1 METKRIAS
9 FLKFAIILLLLAMPV
24 FADEISFPQ
33 KLEWKSNANALE
45 YKVEVQNIATGKT
58 QVLTTDKTFTEI
70 SLMPGKYR
78 YRISAYDFLGK
89 KASVSSW
96 TNFEVFKANKPKIK
110 DVEPSVKVQE
120 ETGSVG
126 IDVNISDINKDT
138 KFELVNESLEGV
150 IPIEEKSL
158 MGTSSSETEKVT
170 HLDFKNVPP
179 GKWRLRVTNASGL
192 SSLSE
197 VIEIEGEKKY
207 SEEEVEKIKKE
218 AEDAVRSEMQAQ
230 VEEYKKNAEAEKLAA
245 EKAKAEEEKRLAE
258 EERLRIEEE
267 KRRAEEDE
275 RLAKELLER
284 QKREAKEAEKKAKK
298 EWKAAHPYKWKNV
311 IVEGGLAYSM
321 NILGDTIKDYYEE
334 KNVIAL
340 NARVKFLPVKIRNE
354 QIGAEI
360 GFLRQEFKKDNS
372 YLTAKLESNIID
384 AKIVCQHRVM
394 ENVFVAGKL
403 GGGVD
408 MVTKSIDY
416 SASAPNR
423 LPPDKKNYFY
433 PAAVAGASVFFTP
446 WKFVVAEI
454 GADFT
459 YVLAGSSPLGFVS
472 PYACIGFRF

>member
-9 FLKFAIILLLLAMPV
+9 FLKFAIILLLLAVPV

-58 QVLTTDKTFTEI
+58 QVLTTDKTSTEI

-89 KASVSSW
+89 EASVSSW

-138 KFELVNESLEGV
+138 KFELVNESLEGA
-150 IPIEEKSL
+150 ISIEEKSL
-158 MGTSSSETEKVT
+158 MGTSSSETEKIT

-245 EKAKAEEEKRLAE
+245 EKAKAEEEVAE
-258 EERLRIEEE
+258 QQEDEE
-267 KRRAEEDE
+267 KPEVPV
-275 RLAKELLER
+275 KP
-284 QKREAKEAEKKAKK
+284 KKPSK
-298 EWKAAHPYKWKNV
+298 PYKWKNV
-311 IVEGGLAYSM
+311 IFEGGLAYSM

-394 ENVFVAGKL
+394 ENVFVTGKL

>member
-9 FLKFAIILLLLAMPV
+9 FLKFAIILLLLAVPV

-58 QVLTTDKTFTEI
+58 QVMTTDKTSTEI

-89 KASVSSW
+89 EASVSSW

-120 ETGSVG
+120 KTGSVG

-138 KFELVNESLEGV
+138 KFELVNESLEGA
-150 IPIEEKSL
+150 ISIEEKSL
-158 MGTSSSETEKVT
+158 MGTSSSETEKIT

-245 EKAKAEEEKRLAE
+245 EKAKAEEEVAE
-258 EERLRIEEE
+258 QQEDEE
-267 KRRAEEDE
+267 KPEVPV
-275 RLAKELLER
+275 KP
-284 QKREAKEAEKKAKK
+284 KKPSK
-298 EWKAAHPYKWKNV
+298 PYKWKNV

-340 NARVKFLPVKIRNE
+340 NARVKFLPVKIQNE

-360 GFLRQEFKKDNS
+360 GFLRQEFKKDNN

>member
-58 QVLTTDKTFTEI
+58 QVLTTDKTSTEI

-89 KASVSSW
+89 EASVSSW

-110 DVEPSVKVQE
+110 DVEPSVKVHE

-138 KFELVNESLEGV
+138 KFELVNESLEGA

-158 MGTSSSETEKVT
+158 MGTSSSETEKIT

-245 EKAKAEEEKRLAE
+245 EKAKAEEEAAE
-258 EERLRIEEE
+258 QQEDEE
-267 KRRAEEDE
+267 KPEVPV
-275 RLAKELLER
+275 KP
-284 QKREAKEAEKKAKK
+284 KKPSK
-298 EWKAAHPYKWKNV
+298 PYKWKNV
-311 IVEGGLAYSM
+311 IFEGGLAYSM

>member
-58 QVLTTDKTFTEI
+58 QVLTTDKTSTEI

-89 KASVSSW
+89 EASVSSW

-138 KFELVNESLEGV
+138 KFELVNESLEGA
-150 IPIEEKSL
+150 ISIEEKSL
-158 MGTSSSETEKVT
+158 MGTSSSETEKIT

-245 EKAKAEEEKRLAE
+245 EKAKAEEEVAE
-258 EERLRIEEE
+258 QQEDEE
-267 KRRAEEDE
+267 KPEVPV
-275 RLAKELLER
+275 KP
-284 QKREAKEAEKKAKK
+284 KKPSK
-298 EWKAAHPYKWKNV
+298 PYKWKNV

-340 NARVKFLPVKIRNE
+340 NARVKFLPVKIQNE

-433 PAAVAGASVFFTP
+433 PATVAGASVFFTP

>member
-45 YKVEVQNIATGKT
+45 YKVEVQNIAIGKT
-58 QVLTTDKTFTEI
+58 QVLTTDKTSTEI

-89 KASVSSW
+89 EASVSSW

-138 KFELVNESLEGV
+138 KFELVNESLEGA
-150 IPIEEKSL
+150 ISIEEKSL
-158 MGTSSSETEKVT
+158 MGTSSSETEKIT

-245 EKAKAEEEKRLAE
+245 EKAKAEEEVAE
-258 EERLRIEEE
+258 QQEDEE
-267 KRRAEEDE
+267 KPEVPV
-275 RLAKELLER
+275 KP
-284 QKREAKEAEKKAKK
+284 KKPSK
-298 EWKAAHPYKWKNV
+298 PYKWKNV
-311 IVEGGLAYSM
+311 IFEGGLAYSM

>member
-9 FLKFAIILLLLAMPV
+9 FLKFAIILLLLAVPV

-58 QVLTTDKTFTEI
+58 QVLTTDKTSTEI

-89 KASVSSW
+89 EASVSSW

-138 KFELVNESLEGV
+138 KFELVNESLEGAV
-150 IPIEEKSL
+150 SIEEKSL
-158 MGTSSSETEKVT
+158 MGTSSSETEKIT

-245 EKAKAEEEKRLAE
+245 EKAKAEEEVAE
-258 EERLRIEEE
+258 QQEDEE
-267 KRRAEEDE
+267 KPEVPV
-275 RLAKELLER
+275 KP
-284 QKREAKEAEKKAKK
+284 KKPSK
-298 EWKAAHPYKWKNV
+298 PYKWKNV
-311 IVEGGLAYSM
+311 IFEGGLAYSM

>member
-9 FLKFAIILLLLAMPV
+9 FLKFAIILLLLAVPV

-45 YKVEVQNIATGKT
+45 YKVEVQNIATGRT
-58 QVLTTDKTFTEI
+58 QVLTTDKTSTEI

-89 KASVSSW
+89 EASVSSW

-138 KFELVNESLEGV
+138 KFELVNESLEGA
-150 IPIEEKSL
+150 ISIEEKSL
-158 MGTSSSETEKVT
+158 MGTSSSETEKIT

-245 EKAKAEEEKRLAE
+245 EKAKTEEEVAE
-258 EERLRIEEE
+258 QQEDEE
-267 KRRAEEDE
+267 KTEVPV
-275 RLAKELLER
+275 KP
-284 QKREAKEAEKKAKK
+284 KKPSK
-298 EWKAAHPYKWKNV
+298 PYKWKNV
-311 IVEGGLAYSM
+311 IFEGGLAYSM
-321 NILGDTIKDYYEE
+321 NILGDTIKDYYEK

>member
-58 QVLTTDKTFTEI
+58 QVLTTDKTSTEI

-138 KFELVNESLEGV
+138 KFELVNESLEGA

-158 MGTSSSETEKVT
+158 MGTSSSETEKIT

-245 EKAKAEEEKRLAE
+245 EKAKTEEEVAE
-258 EERLRIEEE
+258 QQEDEE
-267 KRRAEEDE
+267 KPEVPV
-275 RLAKELLER
+275 KP
-284 QKREAKEAEKKAKK
+284 KKPSK
-298 EWKAAHPYKWKNV
+298 PYKWKNV

-394 ENVFVAGKL
+394 ENVFVTGKL

>member
-58 QVLTTDKTFTEI
+58 QVLTTDKTSTEI

-89 KASVSSW
+89 EASVSSW

-120 ETGSVG
+120 ETGSIG

-138 KFELVNESLEGV
+138 KFELVNESLEGA
-150 IPIEEKSL
+150 ISIEEKSL
-158 MGTSSSETEKVT
+158 MGTSSSETEKIT

-245 EKAKAEEEKRLAE
+245 EKAKAEEEVAE
-258 EERLRIEEE
+258 QQEDEE
-267 KRRAEEDE
+267 KPEVPV
-275 RLAKELLER
+275 KP
-284 QKREAKEAEKKAKK
+284 KKPSK
-298 EWKAAHPYKWKNV
+298 PYKWKNV
-311 IVEGGLAYSM
+311 IFEGGLAYSM

-394 ENVFVAGKL
+394 ENVFVAGKV

>member
-9 FLKFAIILLLLAMPV
+9 FLKFAIILLLLAVPV

-58 QVLTTDKTFTEI
+58 QVLTTDKTSTEI

-89 KASVSSW
+89 EASVSSW

-138 KFELVNESLEGV
+138 KFELVNESLKGA
-150 IPIEEKSL
+150 ISIEEKSL
-158 MGTSSSETEKVT
+158 MGTSSSETEKIT

-245 EKAKAEEEKRLAE
+245 EKAKAEEEVAE
-258 EERLRIEEE
+258 QQEDEE
-267 KRRAEEDE
+267 KPEVPV
-275 RLAKELLER
+275 KP
-284 QKREAKEAEKKAKK
+284 KKPSK
-298 EWKAAHPYKWKNV
+298 PYKWKNV
-311 IVEGGLAYSM
+311 IFEGGLAYSM

-340 NARVKFLPVKIRNE
+340 NARVKFLPVKIQNE

-394 ENVFVAGKL
+394 ENVFVTGKL

>member
-9 FLKFAIILLLLAMPV
+9 FLKFAIILLLLAVPV

-58 QVLTTDKTFTEI
+58 QVLTTDKTSTEI

-89 KASVSSW
+89 EASVSSW

-138 KFELVNESLEGV
+138 KFELVNESLEGA
-150 IPIEEKSL
+150 ISIEEKSL
-158 MGTSSSETEKVT
+158 MGTSSSETEKIT

-245 EKAKAEEEKRLAE
+245 EKAKAEEEAAE
-258 EERLRIEEE
+258 QQEDEE
-267 KRRAEEDE
+267 KPEVPV
-275 RLAKELLER
+275 KP
-284 QKREAKEAEKKAKK
+284 KKPSK
-298 EWKAAHPYKWKNV
+298 PYKWQHV

-340 NARVKFLPVKIRNE
+340 NARVKFLPVKIQNE

>member
-45 YKVEVQNIATGKT
+45 YKVEVQNIAIGKT
-58 QVLTTDKTFTEI
+58 QVLTTDKTSTEI

-89 KASVSSW
+89 EASVSSW

-138 KFELVNESLEGV
+138 KFELVNESLEGA
-150 IPIEEKSL
+150 ISIEEKSL
-158 MGTSSSETEKVT
+158 MGTSSSETEKIT

-245 EKAKAEEEKRLAE
+245 EKAKAEEEAAE
-258 EERLRIEEE
+258 QQEDEE
-267 KRRAEEDE
+267 KPEVPV
-275 RLAKELLER
+275 KP
-284 QKREAKEAEKKAKK
+284 KKPSK
-298 EWKAAHPYKWKNV
+298 PYKWKNV
-311 IVEGGLAYSM
+311 IFEGGLAYSM

-340 NARVKFLPVKIRNE
+340 NARVKFLPVKIQNE

>member
-9 FLKFAIILLLLAMPV
+9 SLKFAIILLLLAVPV

-58 QVLTTDKTFTEI
+58 QVLTTDKTSTEI

-89 KASVSSW
+89 EASVSSW

-138 KFELVNESLEGV
+138 KFELVNESLEGA
-150 IPIEEKSL
+150 ISIEEKSL
-158 MGTSSSETEKVT
+158 MGTSSSETEKIT

-245 EKAKAEEEKRLAE
+245 EKAKAEEEAAE
-258 EERLRIEEE
+258 QQEDEE
-267 KRRAEEDE
+267 KPEVPV
-275 RLAKELLER
+275 KP
-284 QKREAKEAEKKAKK
+284 KKPSK
-298 EWKAAHPYKWKNV
+298 PYKWKNV
-311 IVEGGLAYSM
+311 IFEGGLAYSM

-340 NARVKFLPVKIRNE
+340 NARVKFLPVKIQNE

-433 PAAVAGASVFFTP
+433 PAAVGGASVFFIP

>member
-9 FLKFAIILLLLAMPV
+9 FLKFAIILLLLAVPV

-58 QVLTTDKTFTEI
+58 QVLTTDKTSTEI

-89 KASVSSW
+89 EASVSSW

-138 KFELVNESLEGV
+138 KFELVNESLKGA
-150 IPIEEKSL
+150 ISIEEKSL
-158 MGTSSSETEKVT
+158 MGTSSSETEKIT

-245 EKAKAEEEKRLAE
+245 EKAKAEEEVAE
-258 EERLRIEEE
+258 QQEDEE
-267 KRRAEEDE
+267 KPEVPV
-275 RLAKELLER
+275 KP
-284 QKREAKEAEKKAKK
+284 KKPSK
-298 EWKAAHPYKWKNV
+298 PYKWKNV
-311 IVEGGLAYSM
+311 IFEGGLAYSM

-340 NARVKFLPVKIRNE
+340 NARVKFLPVKIQNE

>member
-58 QVLTTDKTFTEI
+58 QVLTTDKTSTEI

-89 KASVSSW
+89 EASVSSW

-120 ETGSVG
+120 ETGSIG

-138 KFELVNESLEGV
+138 KFELVNESLEGA
-150 IPIEEKSL
+150 ISIEEKSL
-158 MGTSSSETEKVT
+158 MGTSSSETEKIT

-245 EKAKAEEEKRLAE
+245 EKAKAEEEVAE
-258 EERLRIEEE
+258 QQEDEE
-267 KRRAEEDE
+267 KPEVPV
-275 RLAKELLER
+275 KP
-284 QKREAKEAEKKAKK
+284 KKPSK
-298 EWKAAHPYKWKNV
+298 PYKWKNV
-311 IVEGGLAYSM
+311 IFEGGLAYSM

-334 KNVIAL
+334 KNVIAI

>member
-45 YKVEVQNIATGKT
+45 YKVEVQNIATGRT
-58 QVLTTDKTFTEI
+58 QVLTTDKTSTEI

-89 KASVSSW
+89 EASVSSW

-138 KFELVNESLEGV
+138 KFELVNESLEGA
-150 IPIEEKSL
+150 ISIEEKSL
-158 MGTSSSETEKVT
+158 MGTSSSETEKIT

-245 EKAKAEEEKRLAE
+245 EKAKAEEEAAE
-258 EERLRIEEE
+258 QQEDEE
-267 KRRAEEDE
+267 KPEVPV
-275 RLAKELLER
+275 KP
-284 QKREAKEAEKKAKK
+284 KKPSK
-298 EWKAAHPYKWKNV
+298 PYKWKNV
-311 IVEGGLAYSM
+311 IFEGGLAYSM

-360 GFLRQEFKKDNS
+360 GFLHQEFKKDNS

-408 MVTKSIDY
+408 MITKSIDY

-446 WKFVVAEI
+446 WKFFVAEI

>member
-45 YKVEVQNIATGKT
+45 YKVEVQNIATGRT
-58 QVLTTDKTFTEI
+58 QVLTTDKTSTEI

-89 KASVSSW
+89 EASVSSW

-138 KFELVNESLEGV
+138 KFELVNESLEGA
-150 IPIEEKSL
+150 ISIEEKSL
-158 MGTSSSETEKVT
+158 MGTSSSETEKIT

-245 EKAKAEEEKRLAE
+245 EKAKAEEEVAE
-258 EERLRIEEE
+258 QQEDEE
-267 KRRAEEDE
+267 KPEVPV
-275 RLAKELLER
+275 KP
-284 QKREAKEAEKKAKK
+284 KKPSK
-298 EWKAAHPYKWKNV
+298 PYKWKNV
-311 IVEGGLAYSM
+311 IFEGGLAYSM

-340 NARVKFLPVKIRNE
+340 NARVKFLPVKIQNE

>member
-9 FLKFAIILLLLAMPV
+9 FLKFAIILLLLAVPV

-45 YKVEVQNIATGKT
+45 YKVEVQNVATGKT
-58 QVLTTDKTFTEI
+58 QVLTTDKTSTEI

-89 KASVSSW
+89 EASVSSW

-138 KFELVNESLEGV
+138 KFELVNESLEGA
-150 IPIEEKSL
+150 ISIEEKSL
-158 MGTSSSETEKVT
+158 METSSSETEKIT

-245 EKAKAEEEKRLAE
+245 EKAKAEEEAAE
-258 EERLRIEEE
+258 QQEDEE
-267 KRRAEEDE
+267 KPEVPV
-275 RLAKELLER
+275 KP
-284 QKREAKEAEKKAKK
+284 KKPSK
-298 EWKAAHPYKWKNV
+298 PYKWKNV
-311 IVEGGLAYSM
+311 IFEGGLAYSM

-334 KNVIAL
+334 KKVIAL
-340 NARVKFLPVKIRNE
+340 NARVKFLPVKIQNE

>member
-58 QVLTTDKTFTEI
+58 QVLTTDKTSTEI

-89 KASVSSW
+89 EASVSSW

-138 KFELVNESLEGV
+138 KFELVNESLEGA
-150 IPIEEKSL
+150 ISIEEKSL
-158 MGTSSSETEKVT
+158 MGTSSSETEKIT

-230 VEEYKKNAEAEKLAA
+230 VEEYKKNAEAEKLAT
-245 EKAKAEEEKRLAE
+245 EKAKAEEEAAKQQE
-258 EERLRIEEE
+258 DEE
-267 KRRAEEDE
+267 KPEVPV
-275 RLAKELLER
+275 KP
-284 QKREAKEAEKKAKK
+284 KKPSK
-298 EWKAAHPYKWKNV
+298 PYKWKNV
-311 IVEGGLAYSM
+311 IFEGGLAYSM

-340 NARVKFLPVKIRNE
+340 NARVKFLPVKIQNE

>member
-58 QVLTTDKTFTEI
+58 QVLTTDKTSTEI

-89 KASVSSW
+89 EASVSSW

-138 KFELVNESLEGV
+138 KFELVNESLEGA
-150 IPIEEKSL
+150 ISIEEKSL
-158 MGTSSSETEKVT
+158 MGTSSSETEKIT

-245 EKAKAEEEKRLAE
+245 EKAKAEEEAAE
-258 EERLRIEEE
+258 QQEDEE
-267 KRRAEEDE
+267 KPEVPV
-275 RLAKELLER
+275 KP
-284 QKREAKEAEKKAKK
+284 KNPSK
-298 EWKAAHPYKWKNV
+298 PYKWKNV

-433 PAAVAGASVFFTP
+433 PAAVAGTSVFFTP

>member
-9 FLKFAIILLLLAMPV
+9 FLKFAIILLLLAVPV

-58 QVLTTDKTFTEI
+58 QVLTTDKTSTEI

-89 KASVSSW
+89 EASVSSW

-138 KFELVNESLEGV
+138 KFELVNESLEGA
-150 IPIEEKSL
+150 ISIEEKSL
-158 MGTSSSETEKVT
+158 MGTSSSETEKIT

-245 EKAKAEEEKRLAE
+245 EKAKAEEEAAE
-258 EERLRIEEE
+258 QQEDEE
-267 KRRAEEDE
+267 KPEVPV
-275 RLAKELLER
+275 KP
-284 QKREAKEAEKKAKK
+284 KKPSK
-298 EWKAAHPYKWKNV
+298 PYKWKNV
-311 IVEGGLAYSM
+311 IFEGGLAYSM

-334 KNVIAL
+334 KNVIAI

>member
-9 FLKFAIILLLLAMPV
+9 FLKFAIILLLLAVPV

-58 QVLTTDKTFTEI
+58 QVLTTDKTSTEI

-89 KASVSSW
+89 EASVSSW

-138 KFELVNESLEGV
+138 KFELVNESLEGA
-150 IPIEEKSL
+150 ISIEEKSL
-158 MGTSSSETEKVT
+158 MGTSSSETEKIT

-245 EKAKAEEEKRLAE
+245 EKAKAEEEVAE
-258 EERLRIEEE
+258 QQEDEE
-267 KRRAEEDE
+267 KPEVPV
-275 RLAKELLER
+275 KP
-284 QKREAKEAEKKAKK
+284 KKPSK
-298 EWKAAHPYKWKNV
+298 PYKWKNV
-311 IVEGGLAYSM
+311 IFEGGLAYSM

-340 NARVKFLPVKIRNE
+340 NARVKFLPVKIQNE

>member
-9 FLKFAIILLLLAMPV
+9 FLKFAIILLLLAVPV

-45 YKVEVQNIATGKT
+45 YKVEVQNIATGKS
-58 QVLTTDKTFTEI
+58 QVLTTDKTSTEI
-70 SLMPGKYR
+70 SLIPGKYR

-89 KASVSSW
+89 EASVSSW

-138 KFELVNESLEGV
+138 KFELVNESLEGA
-150 IPIEEKSL
+150 ISIEEKSL
-158 MGTSSSETEKVT
+158 MGTSSSETEKIT

-230 VEEYKKNAEAEKLAA
+230 VEEYKKIAEAEKLAA
-245 EKAKAEEEKRLAE
+245 EKAKAEEEAAE
-258 EERLRIEEE
+258 QQEDEE
-267 KRRAEEDE
+267 KPEVPV
-275 RLAKELLER
+275 KP
-284 QKREAKEAEKKAKK
+284 KKPSK
-298 EWKAAHPYKWKNV
+298 PYKWKNV
-311 IVEGGLAYSM
+311 IFEGGLAYSM

-394 ENVFVAGKL
+394 ENVFVTGKL

>member
-9 FLKFAIILLLLAMPV
+9 FLKFAIILLLLAVPV

-58 QVLTTDKTFTEI
+58 QVLTTDKTSTEI

-89 KASVSSW
+89 EASVSSW

-120 ETGSVG
+120 ETGSIG

-138 KFELVNESLEGV
+138 KFELVNESLEGA
-150 IPIEEKSL
+150 ISIEEKSL
-158 MGTSSSETEKVT
+158 MGTSSSETEKIT

-245 EKAKAEEEKRLAE
+245 EKAKAEEEVAE
-258 EERLRIEEE
+258 QQEDEE
-267 KRRAEEDE
+267 KPEVPV
-275 RLAKELLER
+275 KP
-284 QKREAKEAEKKAKK
+284 KKPSK
-298 EWKAAHPYKWKNV
+298 PYKWKNV
-311 IVEGGLAYSM
+311 IFEGGLAYSM

-334 KNVIAL
+334 KNVIAI

>member
-58 QVLTTDKTFTEI
+58 QVLTTDKTSTEI

-89 KASVSSW
+89 EASVSSW

-138 KFELVNESLEGV
+138 KFELVNESLEGA
-150 IPIEEKSL
+150 ISIEEKSL
-158 MGTSSSETEKVT
+158 MGTSSSETEKIT

-245 EKAKAEEEKRLAE
+245 EKAKAEEEVAE
-258 EERLRIEEE
+258 QQEDEE
-267 KRRAEEDE
+267 KPEVPV
-275 RLAKELLER
+275 KP
-284 QKREAKEAEKKAKK
+284 KKPSK
-298 EWKAAHPYKWKNV
+298 PYKWKNV
-311 IVEGGLAYSM
+311 IFEGGLAYSM

-394 ENVFVAGKL
+394 ENVFVTGKL

>member
-9 FLKFAIILLLLAMPV
+9 SLKFAIILLLLAMPV

-58 QVLTTDKTFTEI
+58 QVLTTDKTSTEI

-89 KASVSSW
+89 EASVSSW

-138 KFELVNESLEGV
+138 KFELVNESLEGA
-150 IPIEEKSL
+150 ISIEEKSL
-158 MGTSSSETEKVT
+158 MGTSSSETEKIT

-245 EKAKAEEEKRLAE
+245 EKAKAEEEAAE
-258 EERLRIEEE
+258 QQEDEE
-267 KRRAEEDE
+267 KPEVPV
-275 RLAKELLER
+275 KP
-284 QKREAKEAEKKAKK
+284 KKPSK
-298 EWKAAHPYKWKNV
+298 PYKWKNV
-311 IVEGGLAYSM
+311 IFEGGLAYSM

-340 NARVKFLPVKIRNE
+340 NARVKFLPVKIQNK

-403 GGGVD
+403 GGGID

-433 PAAVAGASVFFTP
+433 PAAVGGASVFFIP